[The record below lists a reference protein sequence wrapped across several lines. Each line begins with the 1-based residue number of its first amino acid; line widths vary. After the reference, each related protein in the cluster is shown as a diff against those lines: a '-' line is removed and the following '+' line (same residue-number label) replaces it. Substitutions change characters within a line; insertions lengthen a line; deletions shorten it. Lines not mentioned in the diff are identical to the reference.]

1 MQCVAPHPTN
11 LLEEPFTE
19 SNIVTQRRNE
29 RPPAFFLNPF
39 ICEAVNARGLYP
51 PVPTR
56 EEFATRGL
64 SLDSEGLKKAIRTL
78 LSRADAPLSKESVYA
93 GVGNV
98 ACFSSA
104 VHKYLLDYCGDV
116 LRKEIQ
122 NFLLK
127 GQLLEQASHSG
138 QADQSSVAGE
148 LTVTQNE
155 HDAVVRQRDNANKR
169 YWRLAKQQQ
178 KQQARFRIP
187 MPDGSLATAVKVDN
201 LVFDPSVEREPGQKG
216 KRLPTFCSKA
226 GPSWQQGAQTGW
238 ARMALYTYVQV
249 ERVSKLDTRGY

>member
-1 MQCVAPHPTN
+1 MLSLRRTSKVAPHPTN

-29 RPPAFFLNPF
+29 RPPAFFLDPF

-116 LRKEIQ
+116 FVWMHLC
-122 NFLLK
+122 
-127 GQLLEQASHSG
+127 
-138 QADQSSVAGE
+138 
-148 LTVTQNE
+148 
-155 HDAVVRQRDNANKR
+155 
-169 YWRLAKQQQ
+169 
-178 KQQARFRIP
+178 
-187 MPDGSLATAVKVDN
+187 SL
-201 LVFDPSVEREPGQKG
+201 G
-216 KRLPTFCSKA
+216 
-226 GPSWQQGAQTGW
+226 
-238 ARMALYTYVQV
+238 
-249 ERVSKLDTRGY
+249 TRGVSRRRKPCFNHGSTTASIFVSSSDQPRINSDRAV